1 MSQDPSRIENI
12 LTEGSD
18 YSGPYLSRIEKIL
31 KGYKPGGGA
40 SFDGPYD
47 SLDDL
52 PDPGESGKI
61 YLVSNGSTDDY
72 YDEYYWDPV
81 HDTYNSLGTTK
92 LELED
97 YAKKD
102 YVDDAIED
110 AIEGITEA
118 TAADAQNDWNAVFGS
133 EFNPTTNV
141 EVPSV
146 TSLDPSDVVYEN
158 D

>member
-31 KGYKPGGGA
+31 KDYKPSGGG

-52 PDPGESGKI
+52 PDPGDTSKI

-72 YDEYYWDPV
+72 YDEYYWDPD
-81 HDTYNSLGTTK
+81 HETYNSLGTTK
-92 LELED
+92 LELEN

-110 AIEGITEA
+110 AITGITEA

-133 EFNPTTNV
+133 EFNPTSDTVNA
-141 EVPSV
+141 SV
-146 TSLDPSDVVYEN
+146 STFNSSDVSYE